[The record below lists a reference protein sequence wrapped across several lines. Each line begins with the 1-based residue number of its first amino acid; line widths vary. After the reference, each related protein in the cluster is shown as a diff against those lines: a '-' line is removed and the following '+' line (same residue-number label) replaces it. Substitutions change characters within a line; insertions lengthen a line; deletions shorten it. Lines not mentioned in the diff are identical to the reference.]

1 MKNNIQQGK
10 ITTIA
15 QNQVNSNN
23 FFKSDKSTVCTI
35 TKILDLYTKV
45 AVFMIEKKI

>member
-15 QNQVNSNN
+15 QNQVNSNY